1 MLEKCRLYATDIN
14 PLVLKKASEGIFS
27 AANVQLYSKNYHRS
41 GGEGEFSKYYTA
53 KYNMVKFN
61 NELSERMIFS
71 THNLVSDWSFNS
83 FQLVFCRNVLIYFEK
98 SLQGKVL
105 SVFDQS
111 LETGGYLA
119 LGSKESLRFSTIE
132 KKYAQLGKEKIWKK
146 VK

>member
-1 MLEKCRLYATDIN
+1 
-14 PLVLKKASEGIFS
+14 
-27 AANVQLYSKNYHRS
+27 
-41 GGEGEFSKYYTA
+41 
-53 KYNMVKFN
+53 MVKFN